1 MALRSMRMQLSGLR
15 SLRIPLWAMIMKKIM
30 TIMTI
35 MRRTMTT
42 MKKRSPT
49 QMDSLG
55 ILTVRLRAVPLAFLS
70 WVIRDFLDF
79 HITLLSQDTAF
90 HQARILML
98 VTKRMTKITTK
109 IMTKITTK
117 ITTIMVVRKSSLCG
131 LL

>member
-1 MALRSMRMQLSGLR
+1 
-15 SLRIPLWAMIMKKIM
+15 MIMKKIM
-30 TIMTI
+30 TIMKKIMTI

-42 MKKRSPT
+42 MKKRFPT
-49 QMDSLG
+49 QLDLLG
-55 ILTVRLRAVPLAFLS
+55 ILTVRLRVVPLAFLS

-90 HQARILML
+90 HLARIPML
-98 VTKRMTKITTK
+98 VTKIT
-109 IMTKITTK
+109 MK